1 MRFVGAKL
9 QHHIEMRKVMKPV
22 KQKKIASKKRMIAM
36 VSVAAFIFSA
46 NAQGILVSNNETFN
60 AQEVQTIIATTVAD
74 AMSDVKHHLQEEKE
88 ETLPKLALAEQQ
100 LEQAK
105 PSEKVIS
112 GISE

>member
-9 QHHIEMRKVMKPV
+9 HQHIEMRKVMKPV
-22 KQKKIASKKRMIAM
+22 KPKKIASKKRMIPM

-46 NAQGILVSNNETFN
+46 NAQAILVNNNETLN
-60 AQEVQTIIATTVAD
+60 AQEIQTIIATTVAD
-74 AMSDVKHHLQEEKE
+74 AMSDVKHHLQKEKE

-100 LEQAK
+100 LVQAEA
-105 PSEKVIS
+105 SEKIIP